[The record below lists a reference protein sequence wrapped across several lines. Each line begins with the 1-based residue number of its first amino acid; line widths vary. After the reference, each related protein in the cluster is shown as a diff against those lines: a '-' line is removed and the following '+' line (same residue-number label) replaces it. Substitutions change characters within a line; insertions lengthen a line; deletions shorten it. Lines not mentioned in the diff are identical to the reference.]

1 MMKEEAGRQI
11 EAHLQI
17 LIDYDVIDVRV
28 AETLGE
34 YIWTIINKI
43 DNVVDVDQLED
54 IWKRDEDGNL

>member
-11 EAHLQI
+11 EAHLQV
-17 LIDYDVIDVRV
+17 LIDYDVLDVRV

-34 YIWTIINKI
+34 YIWAIINKI

-54 IWKRDEDGNL
+54 IWKRDEDENL

>member
-17 LIDYDVIDVRV
+17 LIDYDVLDVRV

-34 YIWTIINKI
+34 YIWGIINKI